1 MWCTCIRTACVVLL
15 GCCDTT
21 EAAVAVAETVV
32 VEVVVLGVVVPV
44 AVLKTVVARSET
56 YLSGVLF
63 VPSSVRQLRGRVVPR
78 GVRP

>member
-1 MWCTCIRTACVVLL
+1 M
-15 GCCDTT
+15 
-21 EAAVAVAETVV
+21 
-32 VEVVVLGVVVPV
+32 VLGVVVPV